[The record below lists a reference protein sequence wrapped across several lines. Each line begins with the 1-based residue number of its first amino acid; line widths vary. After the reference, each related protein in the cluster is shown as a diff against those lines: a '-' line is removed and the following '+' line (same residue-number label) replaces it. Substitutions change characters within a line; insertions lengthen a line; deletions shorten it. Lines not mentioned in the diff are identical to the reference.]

1 VGKTRLALRLASNA
15 GEVWLVELAALS
27 DARRVAQRVAEVLGI
42 RECADQTWEERLVER
57 LRTRRLLIVLDSCE
71 HVVEGCAALVDRLL
85 RACPEVNVLATS
97 REPLGVA
104 GEVVWRVAPL
114 SVAGESSE
122 AVRLFVARAGTR
134 QAKFRLTDANA
145 AAVVEICRR
154 VGGLPLAIELVAAR
168 VHSLGVK
175 QILARLSAQFALD
188 MRGARAAPARQ
199 QTLRATLDWSYRLLS
214 ERERVLLRRLAVFV
228 GGWTL
233 DGAEAV
239 CSDPE
244 VLPLEVVAEVLD
256 QLVTRSFMCQ
266 EPTQR
271 YGMLD
276 ITRDYALE
284 LLSGDPEVEH
294 VRRRHAEWCLALA
307 ERAAPEA
314 LDAAHAVRLQRERD
328 NLRTAMTWALAGGHA
343 ELAMRLASATFPA
356 WYFTGNYAEGRTWL
370 ERALDLPGSA
380 PPAVVATARGFLG
393 QFLAMQGEYAAA
405 QAHLLAALDDQRA
418 RGNAAGIGLVLVV
431 LANMARLR
439 GDLVQARALHGEAL
453 PYVRQVGSELENAGT
468 LNDELAEIGRTRP
481 KPLATARALY
491 LGGLM
496 ASHAG
501 ESESATELI
510 EQALD
515 LHRQIG
521 DHLGSA
527 DSLIAYGHVLLDRSE
542 QGLARLAFV
551 EAAGLARDS
560 GDRVRLFE
568 SLDGIA
574 RAVATARPEESVR
587 LASAVGELRAE
598 VGTLRW
604 PSSRRVLETWLE
616 TARRALGDRTY
627 RRGWDAGR
635 SLREDEVVTLG
646 LELGAATPL
655 LAVSAVL
662 GNMLTPREREVVGL
676 VVRGLSTRQIAA
688 QLVISPRTMRTHIGH
703 ILSKLGLHSRA
714 QLVAWAVSNMAQ

>member
-1 VGKTRLALRLASNA
+1 
-15 GEVWLVELAALS
+15 
-27 DARRVAQRVAEVLGI
+27 
-42 RECADQTWEERLVER
+42 
-57 LRTRRLLIVLDSCE
+57 
-71 HVVEGCAALVDRLL
+71 
-85 RACPEVNVLATS
+85 
-97 REPLGVA
+97 
-104 GEVVWRVAPL
+104 
-114 SVAGESSE
+114 
-122 AVRLFVARAGTR
+122 
-134 QAKFRLTDANA
+134 
-145 AAVVEICRR
+145 
-154 VGGLPLAIELVAAR
+154 
-168 VHSLGVK
+168 
-175 QILARLSAQFALD
+175 
-188 MRGARAAPARQ
+188 
-199 QTLRATLDWSYRLLS
+199 
-214 ERERVLLRRLAVFV
+214 
-228 GGWTL
+228 
-233 DGAEAV
+233 
-239 CSDPE
+239 
-244 VLPLEVVAEVLD
+244 
-256 QLVTRSFMCQ
+256 
-266 EPTQR
+266 
-271 YGMLD
+271 MLD

-370 ERALDLPGSA
+370 ERALDLAGSA

-453 PYVRQVGSELENAGT
+453 PYVRQVGSQLEDVVLHNAALVAWELGELDNART

-515 LHRQIG
+515 LHRQFG